1 MRHLLRSDFY
11 KLRKAKYFWVCLL
24 INLLLAAGTV
34 FLLDFTYKLTG
45 DQMEAQMQA
54 QQETLDESG
63 VNLTVDNIPQSYED
77 LNASGQMITFFAGNT
92 TLLLAVLISLF
103 VGSEFN
109 NGTIKNIASKN
120 YSRAQIYLSKLIVS
134 VLVSIL
140 FTLLFAVVS
149 TAAAT
154 ILWGFGDVASGFWA
168 DTAAAA
174 GLELLLCSA
183 YASVFVMFSMLIRQ
197 NGGSLAANIC
207 FLEFVSLI
215 VMLGEVALKQI
226 FDKTLTLSD
235 YLIDMNMNAL
245 TAGLNRTVVLR
256 SLGVFAGYFLVA
268 LCIGMFT
275 FQKRDIR

>member
-1 MRHLLRSDFY
+1 
-11 KLRKAKYFWVCLL
+11 
-24 INLLLAAGTV
+24 
-34 FLLDFTYKLTG
+34 
-45 DQMEAQMQA
+45 
-54 QQETLDESG
+54 
-63 VNLTVDNIPQSYED
+63 
-77 LNASGQMITFFAGNT
+77 
-92 TLLLAVLISLF
+92 
-103 VGSEFN
+103 
-109 NGTIKNIASKN
+109 
-120 YSRAQIYLSKLIVS
+120 
-134 VLVSIL
+134 
-140 FTLLFAVVS
+140 
-149 TAAAT
+149 
-154 ILWGFGDVASGFWA
+154 
-168 DTAAAA
+168 
-174 GLELLLCSA
+174 
-183 YASVFVMFSMLIRQ
+183 MFSMLIRQ